1 MEVLFIVLPLAILM
15 AGIALA
21 AFFWAVH
28 RGQFDDLDTPR
39 YRALFD
45 DSAPRELQKT
55 TGDVRTNKPA
65 LGKSFRGIGDS
76 AKHV

>member
-1 MEVLFIVLPLAILM
+1 MEVIYIVLPLAIVM
-15 AGIALA
+15 AGAALA

-45 DSAPRELQKT
+45 DEPE
-55 TGDVRTNKPA
+55 
-65 LGKSFRGIGDS
+65 KSDS
-76 AKHV
+76 HATSTRDESDRS